1 MNNEP
6 HPKCFVSYSSSDR
19 SAAER
24 LANALRERGLD
35 VWIDSL
41 QILPGDSLVQKI
53 FEEGLKD
60 CRVFIV
66 LLSPHSV
73 KSEWVKHELDV
84 ALINKLKKIT
94 RVIPVIV
101 DDCDVPVAL
110 RSILWI
116 NLKDGIDLAADRIAN
131 AAYRKEPAKQFEEPP
146 EFIQRAVAPRA
157 GLSQEAATVGVSI
170 ARQMKTSQFPD
181 PLIEGPQ
188 IQEETRLLVE
198 LINDAVDELA
208 ANGLLK
214 VHKFMG
220 TAPFDFGMV
229 EPTYAL
235 AYTFPEEVQ
244 GEVQPQSDMRQVA
257 AIVASLRETDG
268 NTIAEKLHFE
278 VNRVNF
284 AINYLRDYGIIETV
298 GYMGTAPFSFGHA
311 VATRNTRQFV
321 AEH

>member
-1 MNNEP
+1 MNHEP

-60 CRVFIV
+60 CWVFIV
-66 LLSPHSV
+66 LLSPRSV
-73 KSEWVKHELDV
+73 MSEWVKHELDV
-84 ALINKLKKIT
+84 ALINRLKKIT

-110 RSILWI
+110 RSIRWI
-116 NLKDGIDLAADRIAN
+116 NLKDGINRAAELIAN
-131 AAYRKEPAKQFEEPP
+131 AAYRKEPAQQFQEPP

-157 GLSQEAATVGVSI
+157 GLSQEAATVGASI
-170 ARQMKTSQFPD
+170 ARQMTTSQFPD

-188 IQEETRLLVE
+188 IQEGTRLLVE

-208 ANGLLK
+208 ANGLVK

-220 TAPFDFGMV
+220 TAPFDFGMA

-235 AYTFPEEVQ
+235 AHTFPEYVQ
-244 GEVQPQSDMRQVA
+244 GEVQPQSDVRQVA
-257 AIVASLRETDG
+257 AIVASLGETDG

-284 AINYLRDYGIIETV
+284 AVNYLRDYGIIETF

-311 VATRNTRQFV
+311 IATRNTRQFV